1 MAQQTQIVTE
11 LKRAL
16 KEQGLTYAAVAR
28 RMELSIAT
36 VKRLFAGGDFS
47 LRRIDAICD
56 LLGLE
61 LSDILERAQSRG
73 PTGNKLT
80 LAQERMIVAD
90 PKLLLVTWL
99 VVNRT
104 RFEEI
109 IRDYDFTERELQRYL
124 IKLDRLAVIA
134 LQPMNRVRL
143 LIGRRF
149 SWRPG
154 GPVQRHIQEK
164 LLVDFLESKFS
175 GPGDEL
181 LFYGG
186 AVSSQSYAR
195 LQRTLQECRAR
206 VQRDHRAGP
215 RTAREP
221 AQCRIR
227 SRPTAVGLQRLYAIH
242 ARTSVNQCLGGAA
255 VTMVRSSLSFA
266 LITAAFSGPI
276 RNKSF

>member
-16 KEQGLTYAAVAR
+16 KEQGLTYAAVAG

-61 LSDILERAQSRG
+61 LSDILERAQNRG
-73 PTGNKLT
+73 PSGNKLT

-99 VVNRT
+99 IVNRT

-195 LQRTLQECRAR
+195 LQRTLQGA
-206 VQRDHRAGP
+206 
-215 RTAREP
+215 ARECSEIIEQDQGLP
-221 AQCRIR
+221 ANRH
-227 SRPTAVGLQRLYAIH
+227 SAAFVLGLRPW
-242 ARTSVNQCLGGAA
+242 
-255 VTMVRSSLSFA
+255 
-266 LITAAFSGPI
+266 AFSGFTQFMRARP
-276 RNKSF
+276 

>member
-61 LSDILERAQSRG
+61 LSDILERARNRG

-154 GPVQRHIQEK
+154 GPVQRHA
-164 LLVDFLESKFS
+164 
-175 GPGDEL
+175 P
-181 LFYGG
+181 
-186 AVSSQSYAR
+186 AAYAAK
-195 LQRTLQECRAR
+195 CRAR

-215 RTAREP
+215 RSAREP
-221 AQCRIR
+221 AQRRIR
-227 SRPTAVGLQRLYAIH
+227 SRPTAVGLQRIHAIH
-242 ARTSVNQCLGGAA
+242 ACTLMNQCLGGAA
-255 VTMVRSSLSFA
+255 VTMLRSSRSFA
-266 LITAAFSGPI
+266 LMTAAFSGPI
-276 RNKSF
+276 RNRSF